1 MENLNG
7 LKSCISLDGKEVFGI
22 LLRKEIECILRAILY
37 PESYIALLCKDD
49 EEAQKCMNDFSEL
62 IDRYKIVQ
70 HEISE
75 EDNGDCISFKNGS
88 CIKTIEKREQ
98 DNNQPIRGKRFDKFM
113 DNIQDFIIDE
123 EAFESA
129 IKPFLNNTSEVEVNN
144 RMYIDVGLDK
154 ENGSDYKIRLYKE
167 DKMESITSD
176 NMKVIAEYIRN
187 VAQANNYSVYIDSR
201 GFGRY
206 LADCLEEI
214 GMSYIPLKHENL
226 KFNIS
231 G

>member
-1 MENLNG
+1 MYLGN
-7 LKSCISLDGKEVFGI
+7 EVFGI

-37 PESYIALLCKDD
+37 PESNIVLVCKDD
-49 EEAQKCMNDFSEL
+49 GEAQKCINDFRKL
-62 IDRYKIVQ
+62 IDKYKIIQ
-70 HEISE
+70 YEISE
-75 EDNGDCISFKNGS
+75 ENNSDCISFKNGS
-88 CIKTIEKREQ
+88 YIKTIDKKKQ
-98 DNNQPIRGKRFDKFM
+98 DSNQPVRGKRFDRFI

-123 EAFESA
+123 KAFESA
-129 IKPFLNNTSEVEVNN
+129 IKPFLNNTNESYVNN
-144 RMYIDVGLDK
+144 RMYVDVGLEK
-154 ENGSDYKIRLYKE
+154 VNGTDYNIRIYKE
-167 DKMESITSD
+167 DKIESITSD
-176 NMKVIAEYIRN
+176 NMKIVAEYIRN

-214 GMSYIPLKHENL
+214 GVSYIPLKHDSL